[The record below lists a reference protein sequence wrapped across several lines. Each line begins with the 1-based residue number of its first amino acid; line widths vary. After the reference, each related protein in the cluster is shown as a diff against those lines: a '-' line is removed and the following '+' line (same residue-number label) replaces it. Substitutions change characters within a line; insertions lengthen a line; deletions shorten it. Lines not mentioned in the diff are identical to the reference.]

1 MKTKSILF
9 TIFCIVILTSHFVR
23 MHMKKDEQSV
33 SPKETEVVTEAAKA
47 PEVAEPPAP
56 KVLADSADRQQA
68 PAQDTVYTPAI
79 SYKKVGKRIWTASD
93 LGVLIRRDYGDHWDT
108 LGVRS
113 GDKVLYSWLDAIKAC
128 PRGFRLPRKEEF
140 SSRDADD
147 LGVGTWWTS
156 NIVNMYTTQK
166 RSKDSEYPETTDHI
180 LVAIAD
186 VDENSG
192 MLSIS
197 ETNYQEKHSVLCI
210 SDMSDNFEQAIY
222 DKPPKISHKSGTI
235 TSVNF
240 TPHYDSESSGC
251 ADCCCGEG
259 DGGMLKINLDTDRDS
274 LDKIIIYNYNSGF
287 YCSLQPPEESE
298 ESEEGSPAPSNEQ
311 ADDEALECI
320 KDPKITDV
328 NFFALFQKGAKVK
341 SKHCEQAYFVIS
353 DLGGPYIS
361 TFPCGDTITVSFTGT
376 IKDVQRQESEEGASC
391 TYKIFNPATNYTAT
405 TTYGCKNVQVGST
418 YKVKVT
424 VTYKENKSGVYYTMY
439 PCCTGREDFGDD
451 EFSLDFEPAE

>member
-1 MKTKSILF
+1 MKSKSILF

-33 SPKETEVVTEAAKA
+33 SPKETEVVTEAPKA
-47 PEVAEPPAP
+47 PEVAEAPAP

-93 LGVLIRRDYGDHWDT
+93 LGVLIRRDYGDQWDT
-108 LGVRS
+108 LGTRS

-128 PRGFRLPRKEEF
+128 PSGFRLPRKEEF

-210 SDMSDNFEQAIY
+210 SDMSDNFEQAIN
-222 DKPPKISHKSGTI
+222 DMSPKISHKSGTI

-240 TPHYDSESSGC
+240 TPHYNSEYYGC

-259 DGGMLKINLDTDRDS
+259 DGGELKINLDTDRDS
-274 LDKIIIYNYNSGF
+274 LDKIIIYDFSYSF
-287 YCSLQPPEESE
+287 CAPYEPEESE
-298 ESEEGSPAPSNEQ
+298 EAEDGTPSPSEEQDGNEAPKCEK
-311 ADDEALECI
+311 E
-320 KDPKITDV
+320 PKITDI
-328 NFFALFQKGAKVK
+328 NFFPLFQRGAKVK
-341 SKHCEQAYFVIS
+341 SKHCEQSYYEICE
-353 DLGGPYIS
+353 LGGPYIS
-361 TFPCGDTITVSFTGT
+361 TFSCGDTITVSFTGT

-424 VTYKENKSGVYYTMY
+424 VTYKEKKSGVSYTMY
-439 PCCTGREDFGDD
+439 PCCTGRVDFGHDQ
-451 EFSLDFEPAE
+451 FSLDFEPAE

>member
-9 TIFCIVILTSHFVR
+9 VIFCTVILTARFLS
-23 MHMKKDEQSV
+23 MHQKENDQNASKS
-33 SPKETEVVTEAAKA
+33 ETEVVAEAAKA
-47 PEVAEPPAP
+47 PATEAPAQ
-56 KVLADSADRQQA
+56 KVMADSADRQQA
-68 PAQDTVYTPAI
+68 PAQNTVYTPAI
-79 SYKKVGKRIWTASD
+79 SFKKVNNRIWTASD

-128 PRGFRLPRKEEF
+128 PSGFRLPRKEEF

-156 NIVNMYTTQK
+156 NIVNMYTTKK

-210 SDMSDNFEQAIY
+210 SDMSDNFEQAIN
-222 DKPPKISHKSGTI
+222 DMPPKITHKSGTI
-235 TSVNF
+235 TSVKF
-240 TPHYDSESSGC
+240 TPHYGSEDNC
-251 ADCCCGEG
+251 EDCCCGEG
-259 DGGMLKINLDTDRDS
+259 DGGELKINLDTDRDS
-274 LDKIIIYNYNSGF
+274 LDKLTIYDYRYRF
-287 YCSLQPPEESE
+287 CPRHEPEESE
-298 ESEEGSPAPSNEQ
+298 EDTPSLSEEQAGNEAP
-311 ADDEALECI
+311 ECE
-320 KDPKITDV
+320 KVPKITDI
-328 NFFALFQKGAKVK
+328 NFFPLFQRGAKVK
-341 SKHCEQAYFVIS
+341 STHCEQIYYIIS
-353 DLGGPYIS
+353 ETDPSIIADFS
-361 TFPCGDTITVSFTGT
+361 CGDSLTASFTGT
-376 IKDVQRQESEEGASC
+376 IKDVQRQESEEGTSC

-424 VTYKENKSGVYYTMY
+424 VTYKDNKPAIYHTMN
-439 PCCTGREDFGDD
+439 PCCEHRSEFGID

>member
-33 SPKETEVVTEAAKA
+33 SPKETEVVTEAPKA

-108 LGVRS
+108 IGVRS

-128 PRGFRLPRKEEF
+128 PIGFRLPRKEEF
-140 SSRDADD
+140 LSRDAED

-156 NIVNMYTTQK
+156 NIANMSTTET
-166 RSKDSEYPETTDHI
+166 RSEGSEYPSRTDHV
-180 LVAIAD
+180 LVATAK
-186 VDENSG
+186 VDKYGNI
-192 MLSIS
+192 SIF
-197 ETNYQEKHSVLCI
+197 ETSYQEEHPVLCI

-222 DKPPKISHKSGTI
+222 DKPPKITHKSGTI
-235 TSVNF
+235 TSVKF
-240 TPHYDSESSGC
+240 TPHEGSEFSGC

-259 DGGMLKINLDTDRDS
+259 DGGELKINLDTDKDS
-274 LDKIIIYNYNSGF
+274 TDKIIIYDYGYSI
-287 YCSLQPPEESE
+287 CAPHESQAAEVETSSLTEE
-298 ESEEGSPAPSNEQ
+298 Q
-311 ADDEALECI
+311 DETEIPKCE
-320 KDPKITDV
+320 KEPKITDV
-328 NFFALFQKGAKVK
+328 NFFPLFQRGTKVT
-341 SKHCEQAYFVIS
+341 SKHYEQQYFVIS
-353 DLGGPYIS
+353 ELEGPSVWSMSYA
-361 TFPCGDTITVSFTGT
+361 DTITASFTGI
-376 IKDVQRQESEEGASC
+376 IKDIQKDIHREETETDTSC
-391 TYKIFNPATNYTAT
+391 TYKIFNPATNYTAK
-405 TTYGCKNVQVGST
+405 TTYECKNVQVGST

-424 VTYKENKSGVYYTMY
+424 VTYEERTPIVSFPQY
-439 PCCTGREDFGDD
+439 PCCMERSEFGVD